1 MSTKT
6 GGHAPGA
13 AWRFP
18 MARAFAKIAF
28 TPRVQAAQAR
38 MGSRDAYRSTELG
51 DAETVELRPVEIEFI
66 GARDSFYQG
75 TVGENGWPY
84 VQHRGGPMGFLK
96 VLGPQ
101 TIGYADFSGNRQYIS
116 VGNLDGDDRVS
127 LFLMDYP
134 AQRRL
139 KIWGRARLI
148 DEDTEPALVARL
160 ESPDYRARV
169 ERGVIITVEAFDW
182 NCPKYIT
189 PRFTER
195 EVRGLVTGWQ
205 REAEQRN
212 TAAASAEE
220 IGRGALKLVVA
231 GIRQMTPRVRAYEL
245 RAPDWTELPPVTAG
259 AHLAVPVRLP
269 DGAVVTRQYSLA
281 THPHRR
287 DRYEIA
293 VLHEQSGRG
302 GSAAIH
308 LSWQIGTLLA
318 VDHPA
323 NQFPLHDDDRP
334 AILIAGGI
342 GITPIKAMGQ
352 VLKARGNTFE
362 LHYSGRSGAEMAY
375 RDRLEVEFPG
385 QLHLYFTRV
394 PGGARIDLHAV
405 MRAAPADALCYVCG
419 PRRLIEAAKSAAH
432 ELAISAG
439 RVQYESFE

>member
-1 MSTKT
+1 
-6 GGHAPGA
+6 
-13 AWRFP
+13 
-18 MARAFAKIAF
+18 MALAFAKIAF
-28 TPRVQAAQAR
+28 TPRVQAAQTR
-38 MGSRDAYRSTELG
+38 MGSRDAYRT
-51 DAETVELRPVEIEFI
+51 AETGAAEVAELSPYEIEFI

-84 VQHRGGPMGFLK
+84 VQHRGGPTGFLK

-134 AQRRL
+134 GQRRL
-139 KIWGRARLI
+139 KIWGRARLV
-148 DEDTEPALVARL
+148 DEDAEPVLLARL
-160 ESPDYRARV
+160 ESPHYRARV

-195 EVRGLVTGWQ
+195 EARELVSGWQ
-205 REAEQRN
+205 QEAAKRE
-212 TAAASAEE
+212 TAATGMDE
-220 IGRGALKLVVA
+220 IGSGVLKLVVT
-231 GIRQMTPRVRAYEL
+231 GVRQMTPRVRAYEL
-245 RAPDWTELPPVTAG
+245 RAPDWSDLPSVTAG

-269 DGAVVTRQYSLA
+269 DGSVVTRQYSLA

-293 VLHEQSGRG
+293 VLHEDAGRG

-308 LSWQIGTLLA
+308 ATWQIGTRLA
-318 VDHPA
+318 LDHPA

-334 AILIAGGI
+334 AVLIAGGI
-342 GITPIKAMGQ
+342 GITPIKAMAQ
-352 VLKARGNTFE
+352 ALKASGNPFE
-362 LHYSGRSGAEMAY
+362 LHYSGRTAADMPY
-375 RDRLEVEFPG
+375 RDRLASEFAG
-385 QLHLYFTRV
+385 QLHLYFTRA
-394 PGGARIDLHAV
+394 PGGSRMDLHST
-405 MRAAPADALCYVCG
+405 MRSAPADALFYVCG
-419 PRRLIEAAKSAAH
+419 PGRLIEAARTAAR
-432 ELAISAG
+432 ELSIPAG